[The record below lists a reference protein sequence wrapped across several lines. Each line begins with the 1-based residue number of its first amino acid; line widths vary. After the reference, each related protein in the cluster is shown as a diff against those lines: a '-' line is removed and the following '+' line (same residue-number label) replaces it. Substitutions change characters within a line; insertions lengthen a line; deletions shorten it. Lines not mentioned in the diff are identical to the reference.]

1 MKEKFMKSV
10 MILLIGGLLTKL
22 LGMIIKIV
30 MSRQI
35 GTEGLGLYMMVLP
48 TFSLFIGIGQFGLPT
63 ALSKLVA
70 EKRKNNIKL
79 FFSILPIAAIVNIL
93 LIVTIIIIAPLLA
106 TNLLHDARCYLPILA
121 ISVVI
126 PFTSLSSLCRSYF
139 FGKEQ
144 MTPHVISN
152 LVEDI
157 VRLAL
162 MIIGIPFFLPK
173 GLEYAVC
180 FIILS
185 NVISELTSIVILFL
199 FLPKKLQIKKKDLI
213 PQKDYMKE
221 SLSIGIPNTTGR
233 LLGSIGYFLEP
244 ILLTSILIAIGY
256 SSKYITVEY
265 GILSG
270 YVMPLLL
277 LPSFFTMAISQAL
290 LPIVSREYTKGN
302 YKYVKRKIKQAILYS
317 LLIGIPVT
325 LFFIIMP
332 ELPLKLIYHTED
344 GIAYMKFLAPI
355 CLFQYIQS
363 PLSSALDA
371 MGKSRDAMIATTI
384 GVIIRLSLLVI
395 LSLLKIGL
403 WGLIIAISIN
413 VVMVTLY
420 SIKKVGFHLSTTK
433 KEKCS

>member
-10 MILLIGGLLTKL
+10 IILLIGGLLTKL
-22 LGMIIKIV
+22 LGMLIKII
-30 MSRQI
+30 MSRLI

-70 EKRKNNIKL
+70 EKRKNNIRL
-79 FFSILPIAAIVNIL
+79 FFSILPIAAFVNIL
-93 LIVTIIIIAPLLA
+93 LIITIITIAPILS
-106 TNLLHDARCYLPILA
+106 TQLLHDPRCYLPILA
-121 ISVVI
+121 IAVVI
-126 PFTSLSSLCRSYF
+126 PFTSLSSICRSYF
-139 FGKEQ
+139 FGKEK

-152 LVEDI
+152 LIEDI
-157 VRLAL
+157 VRLTL
-162 MIIGIPFFLPK
+162 MIIGIPYFLPK

-180 FIILS
+180 YIILS
-185 NVISELTSIVILFL
+185 NVISELASILILFL
-199 FLPKKLQIKKKDLI
+199 FLPKKLQIKKEDLK
-213 PQKDYMKE
+213 PKKDYMKE

-244 ILLTSILIAIGY
+244 ILLTSTLIGMGY
-256 SSKYITVEY
+256 SSKYITIEY

-290 LPIVSREYTKGN
+290 LPIVSREYSRGN
-302 YKYVKRKIKQAILYS
+302 YESVKRKIKQAITYS
-317 LLIGIPVT
+317 LLIGVPVT
-325 LFFIIMP
+325 IFFIITP
-332 ELPLKLIYHTED
+332 EFPLKLIYHTTE
-344 GIAYMKFLAPI
+344 GIAYMRFLAPI

-371 MGKSRDAMIATTI
+371 MGKSHDAMVATAI
-384 GVIIRLSLLVI
+384 GVIIRSTLLVA

-413 VVMVTLY
+413 VLAVTFY
-420 SIKKVGFHLSTTK
+420 SLKKVKNYLTA
-433 KEKCS
+433 

>member
-1 MKEKFMKSV
+1 MKEKFINSV
-10 MILLIGGLLTKL
+10 IILLVGGLLTKV
-22 LGMIIKIV
+22 LGMLIKII
-30 MSRQI
+30 MSRLI

-48 TFSLFIGIGQFGLPT
+48 TFSLFIGMGQFGLPT

-79 FFSILPIAAIVNIL
+79 FFSILPITLIINLILIITIVL
-93 LIVTIIIIAPLLA
+93 IAPVLA
-106 TNLLHDARCYLPILA
+106 NTLLHDPRCYLPILA
-121 ISVVI
+121 IAVVI
-126 PFTSLSSLCRSYF
+126 PFTSLSSICRSYF
-139 FGKEQ
+139 FGKEK

-157 VRLAL
+157 VRLTL

-180 FIILS
+180 YIILS
-185 NVISELTSIVILFL
+185 NVISEGASILILFL
-199 FLPKKLQIKKKDLI
+199 FLPKKFQLKKEDLV
-213 PQKDYMKE
+213 PRKDYMKE

-244 ILLTSILIAIGY
+244 ILLTTTLIAIGY
-256 SSKYITVEY
+256 PSKYITTKY

-290 LPIVSREYTKGN
+290 LPVVSREYTRRN
-302 YKYVKRKIKQAILYS
+302 FTFVKRKIKQAITYS
-317 LLIGIPVT
+317 LAIGIPVT
-325 LFFIIMP
+325 IFFILLP
-332 ELPLKLIYHTED
+332 ELPLKLIYHTEE
-344 GIAYMKFLAPI
+344 GIAYMRFLAPI

-363 PLSSALDA
+363 PLSSCLDA
-371 MGKSRDAMIATTI
+371 MGKSRDAMIATTL
-384 GVIIRLSLLVI
+384 GVITRSTLLVI
-395 LSLLKIGL
+395 LSLFKIGL

-413 VVMVTLY
+413 VLVVTFY
-420 SIKKVGFHLSTTK
+420 SIKKVRTYLS
-433 KEKCS
+433 

>member
-1 MKEKFMKSV
+1 MKEKFINSV
-10 MILLIGGLLTKL
+10 IILLIGGLLTKL
-22 LGMIIKIV
+22 LGMLIKII
-30 MSRQI
+30 MSRRI

-70 EKRKNNIKL
+70 EKRKNNIRL
-79 FFSILPIAAIVNIL
+79 FFSILPIA
-93 LIVTIIIIAPLLA
+93 LIINLVLIITIIIIAPVLA
-106 TNLLHDARCYLPILA
+106 NTLLHDSRCYLPILA
-121 ISVVI
+121 IAVVI
-126 PFTSLSSLCRSYF
+126 PFTSLSSICRSYF

-144 MTPHVISN
+144 MAPHVISN

-157 VRLAL
+157 VRLTL
-162 MIIGIPFFLPK
+162 MILGIPFFLPK

-180 FIILS
+180 YIILS
-185 NVISELTSIVILFL
+185 NVVSEGISILILFL
-199 FLPKKLQIKKKDLI
+199 FLPKKIQIKKEDLL
-213 PQKDYMKE
+213 PKKDYMKE

-244 ILLTSILIAIGY
+244 ILLTTTLLVVGY
-256 SSKYITVEY
+256 SSKYITMEY

-290 LPIVSREYTKGN
+290 LPVVSREYTRKN
-302 YKYVKRKIKQAILYS
+302 YKFVKRKIKQAILYS
-317 LLIGIPVT
+317 LAIGIPVT
-325 LFFIIMP
+325 IFFITLP
-332 ELPLKLIYHTED
+332 ELPLKLIYHTKE
-344 GIAYMKFLAPI
+344 GISYMRFLAPV

-363 PLSSALDA
+363 PLSSCLDA
-371 MGKSRDAMIATTI
+371 MGKSKDAMVATTL
-384 GVIIRLSLLVI
+384 GVITRSSLLVI

-413 VVMVTLY
+413 VFVVTFY
-420 SIKKVGFHLSTTK
+420 SIRKVKHYLT
-433 KEKCS
+433 

>member
-1 MKEKFMKSV
+1 MKEKFINSV
-10 MILLIGGLLTKL
+10 IILLIGGLLTKL
-22 LGMIIKIV
+22 LGMLIKII
-30 MSRQI
+30 MSRLI

-70 EKRKNNIKL
+70 EKRKNNIRL
-79 FFSILPIAAIVNIL
+79 FFSILPIA
-93 LIVTIIIIAPLLA
+93 LIINLVLIITIIIIAPVLA
-106 TNLLHDARCYLPILA
+106 NTLLHDSRCYLPILA
-121 ISVVI
+121 IAVVI
-126 PFTSLSSLCRSYF
+126 PFTSLSSICRSYF

-144 MTPHVISN
+144 MAPHVISN

-157 VRLAL
+157 VRLTL
-162 MIIGIPFFLPK
+162 MILGIPFFLPK

-180 FIILS
+180 YIILS
-185 NVISELTSIVILFL
+185 NVVSEGISILILFL
-199 FLPKKLQIKKKDLI
+199 FLPKKIQIKKEDLL
-213 PQKDYMKE
+213 PKKDYMKE

-244 ILLTSILIAIGY
+244 ILLTTTLLVVGY
-256 SSKYITVEY
+256 SSKYITMEY

-290 LPIVSREYTKGN
+290 LPVVSREYTRKN
-302 YKYVKRKIKQAILYS
+302 YKFVKRKIKQAILYS
-317 LLIGIPVT
+317 LAIGIPVT
-325 LFFIIMP
+325 IFFITLP
-332 ELPLKLIYHTED
+332 ELPLKLIYHTKE
-344 GIAYMKFLAPI
+344 GISYMRFLAPV

-363 PLSSALDA
+363 PLSSCLDA
-371 MGKSRDAMIATTI
+371 MGKSKDAMVATTL
-384 GVIIRLSLLVI
+384 GVITRSSLLVI

-413 VVMVTLY
+413 VFVVTFY
-420 SIKKVGFHLSTTK
+420 SIRKVKHYLT
-433 KEKCS
+433 

>member
-1 MKEKFMKSV
+1 MKEKFINSV
-10 MILLIGGLLTKL
+10 IVLLIGGLLTKL
-22 LGMIIKIV
+22 LGMFIKIM
-30 MSRQI
+30 MSRLI

-79 FFSILPIAAIVNIL
+79 FFSILPISLFINLL
-93 LIVTIIIIAPLLA
+93 LIITIIIIAPVLA
-106 TNLLHDARCYLPILA
+106 NNLLHDPRCYLPILA
-121 ISVVI
+121 IAVVI
-126 PFTSLSSLCRSYF
+126 PFTSLSSICRSYF
-139 FGKEQ
+139 FGKEK
-144 MTPHVISN
+144 MVPHVVSN
-152 LVEDI
+152 LLEDI
-157 VRLAL
+157 VRLTL

-180 FIILS
+180 YIILS
-185 NVISELTSIVILFL
+185 NVISEGVSILVLFL
-199 FLPKKLQIKKKDLI
+199 FLPKKIQLKKEDLI
-213 PQKDYMKE
+213 PKKDYMKE

-233 LLGSIGYFLEP
+233 LFGSIGYFLEP
-244 ILLTSILIAIGY
+244 ILLTSTLIAVGY
-256 SSKYITVEY
+256 PSKHITIEY

-290 LPIVSREYTKGN
+290 LPIVSREYSKGN
-302 YKYVKRKIKQAILYS
+302 YTSVKKKIKQAITYS

-325 LFFIIMP
+325 IFFIIIP
-332 ELPLKLIYHTED
+332 ELPLKIIYHTTE
-344 GIAYMKFLAPI
+344 GTAYMRFLAPI

-371 MGKSRDAMIATTI
+371 MGKSRDAMIATAI
-384 GVIIRLSLLVI
+384 GVIIRSSLLVI
-395 LSLLKIGL
+395 LSLFKIGL

-413 VVMVTLY
+413 VLAVTFY
-420 SIKKVGFHLSTTK
+420 SLKKVRYHLTF
-433 KEKCS
+433 

>member
-10 MILLIGGLLTKL
+10 IILLIGGLLTKL
-22 LGMIIKIV
+22 LGMLIKII
-30 MSRQI
+30 MSRLV

-70 EKRKNNIKL
+70 EKRKNNIRL
-79 FFSILPIAAIVNIL
+79 FFSILPIAAFVNIL
-93 LIVTIIIIAPLLA
+93 LIITIITIAPILS
-106 TNLLHDARCYLPILA
+106 TQLLHDARTYLPILA

-126 PFTSLSSLCRSYF
+126 PFTSLSSICRSYF
-139 FGKEQ
+139 FGKEK

-152 LVEDI
+152 LIEDI
-157 VRLAL
+157 VRLTL
-162 MIIGIPFFLPK
+162 MIIGIPYFLPK

-180 FIILS
+180 YIILS
-185 NVISELTSIVILFL
+185 NVISELASILILFL
-199 FLPKKLQIKKKDLI
+199 FLPKKLQIKKEDLK
-213 PQKDYMKE
+213 PKKDYMKE

-244 ILLTSILIAIGY
+244 ILLTSTLIAMGY
-256 SSKYITVEY
+256 SSKYITIEY

-290 LPIVSREYTKGN
+290 LPIVSREYSRGN
-302 YKYVKRKIKQAILYS
+302 YESVKRKIKQAITYS
-317 LLIGIPVT
+317 LLIGVPVT
-325 LFFIIMP
+325 IFFIITP
-332 ELPLKLIYHTED
+332 EFPLKLIYHTTE
-344 GIAYMKFLAPI
+344 GIAYMRFLAPI

-371 MGKSRDAMIATTI
+371 MGKSHDAMVATAI
-384 GVIIRLSLLVI
+384 GVIIRSTLLVA

-413 VVMVTLY
+413 VLAVTFY
-420 SIKKVGFHLSTTK
+420 SLKKVKNYLTA
-433 KEKCS
+433 

>member
-1 MKEKFMKSV
+1 MKEKFINSV
-10 MILLIGGLLTKL
+10 IVLLIGGLLTKL
-22 LGMIIKIV
+22 LGMFIKIM
-30 MSRQI
+30 MSRLI

-79 FFSILPIAAIVNIL
+79 FFSILPISLFINLL
-93 LIVTIIIIAPLLA
+93 LIITIIIIAPVLA
-106 TNLLHDARCYLPILA
+106 NNLLHDPRCYLPILA
-121 ISVVI
+121 IAVVI
-126 PFTSLSSLCRSYF
+126 PFTSLSSICRSYF
-139 FGKEQ
+139 FGKEK
-144 MTPHVISN
+144 MVPHVVSN
-152 LVEDI
+152 LLEDI
-157 VRLAL
+157 VRLTL

-180 FIILS
+180 YIILS
-185 NVISELTSIVILFL
+185 NVISEGVSILVLFL
-199 FLPKKLQIKKKDLI
+199 FLPKKIQLKKEDLI
-213 PQKDYMKE
+213 PKKDYMKE

-233 LLGSIGYFLEP
+233 LFGSIGYFFVP
-244 ILLTSILIAIGY
+244 FLLTSTLIAVGY
-256 SSKYITVEY
+256 PSKYITIEY

-290 LPIVSREYTKGN
+290 LPIVSREYSKGN
-302 YKYVKRKIKQAILYS
+302 YTSVKKKIKQAITYS

-325 LFFIIMP
+325 IFFIIIP
-332 ELPLKLIYHTED
+332 ELPLKIIYHTTE
-344 GIAYMKFLAPI
+344 GTAYMRFLAPI

-371 MGKSRDAMIATTI
+371 MGKSRDAMIATAI
-384 GVIIRLSLLVI
+384 GVIIRSSLLVI
-395 LSLLKIGL
+395 LSLFKIGL

-413 VVMVTLY
+413 VLAVTFY
-420 SIKKVGFHLSTTK
+420 SLKKVRYHLTF
-433 KEKCS
+433 